1 MATTMQMEHCG
12 DVISFLR
19 NQGTKL
25 LALADT
31 IEKELT
37 GNMATSHSEVST
49 GSLKRIMGSGRAWRK
64 NQIAEVLGIQDPSL
78 LDAPLDNSGEF
89 ERNKRGWY
97 VVKDSSAVAATTVIT

>member
-1 MATTMQMEHCG
+1 MTTTIQAEHCG

-25 LALADT
+25 LALTDT

-37 GNMATSHSEVST
+37 GNTPNNPSEIST
-49 GSLKRIMGSGRAWRK
+49 ESLKQTMGQRAWRK
-64 NQIAEVLGIQDPSL
+64 NQIAEAIGIQDPNL
-78 LDAPLDNSGEF
+78 LNALLDNSGEF

-97 VVKDSSAVAATTVIT
+97 VIKDSSAVAATVAA